1 MTKQLSEMR
10 QAMEQKDKNCA
21 ELTTLLN
28 EAGEEYTE
36 KDTEIKSL
44 KEKLTKLSVRKVFF
58 CKTVAE
64 CSSLHAT
71 K

>member
-1 MTKQLSEMR
+1 MTKQLAEMR
-10 QAMEQKDKNCA
+10 EAMEQKDKNCA

-36 KDTEIKSL
+36 KETEIKSL
-44 KEKLTKLSVRKVFF
+44 KEKMTKLTVRFFF

-64 CSSLHAT
+64 CSLLHAVM
-71 K
+71 